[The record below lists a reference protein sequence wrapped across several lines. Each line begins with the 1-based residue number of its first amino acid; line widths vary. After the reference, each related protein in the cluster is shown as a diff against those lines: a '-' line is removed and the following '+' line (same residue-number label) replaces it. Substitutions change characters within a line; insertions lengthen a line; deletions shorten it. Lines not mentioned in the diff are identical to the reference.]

1 MYQIKEEVEESWEIA
16 KILFPYTT
24 MKAPQRRIIQS
35 IISSSQPLLISSQI
49 GVGKTAALLTSL
61 LALKK
66 KDEKIVVYVR
76 TKAQINVFL
85 RELSQIFNQIIK
97 HWDILEDHFGNF
109 PIFVPFLGKNELCL
123 KARKDY
129 PSELYT
135 HICNLTRCHLKAKTQ
150 RATTEDILESVRSL
164 YETFSNVISKDD
176 ILASLNSDNYCPYF
190 FSYFLMQKAD
200 VIITSY
206 PFLENTALFTR
217 FFYSIGS
224 KLDKTLVAV
233 DEGHNLYKP
242 INQSIVKPFI
252 ENAVKELPHAI
263 FDELLESL
271 ENQEVIAKNFDE
283 YKLKSLE
290 EELFQLLQRQLVR
303 NTPPAF
309 YAYLVY
315 HFLLS
320 SQDKILL
327 SDGHKLSIVNIQ
339 PSDTLRK
346 FRETKRLV
354 LISGSFEPLRSYQQ
368 IFQLPNSKMLRVFSP
383 KEDIESK
390 NFVLVNQKLNGKHDN
405 RTHEYYVLISSTIQN
420 IFESID
426 GHTLVFA
433 PSYKYM
439 EELVNTG
446 VLNADLVETK
456 ELDITTLQAI
466 VASSDE
472 KKLILCVTGGKI
484 SEGVEFSVDGR
495 SLIKGII
502 VTALP
507 YPPPSQE
514 NQIIHEDLS
523 KQFGSKI
530 ASDFTIFIP
539 MVQRLAQSLG
549 RAIRNKGDRAVHIL
563 LDPRG
568 TKLSQEFNFERHSS
582 VKILK
587 DKIRY
592 FFTDPKDKKKEER
605 LN

>member
-1 MYQIKEEVEESWEIA
+1 MYQINEEAEESWEIA

-24 MKAPQRRIIQS
+24 MKAPQRRIIRS
-35 IISSSQPLLISSQI
+35 ILSSSQPLLISSQI

-85 RELSQIFNQIIK
+85 RELSNIFNQIVK
-97 HWDILEDHFGNF
+97 HWDLLEDHFENF

-123 KARKDY
+123 KAKKDY
-129 PSELYT
+129 PSEIYT
-135 HICNLTRCHLKAKTQ
+135 HICNLTRCPLKAKTQ
-150 RATTEDILESVRSL
+150 RATTEDILESVKRL
-164 YETFSNVISKDD
+164 YESFTSIISKDD
-176 ILASLNSDNYCPYF
+176 ILTSLNSDNYCPYF

-224 KLDKTLVAV
+224 RLEKTLVAV
-233 DEGHNLYKP
+233 DEAHNLYKP
-242 INQSIVKPFI
+242 INQSISKSLI
-252 ENAVKELPHAI
+252 ENAAKELSHPI
-263 FDELLESL
+263 YDELLDTIDRH
-271 ENQEVIAKNFDE
+271 EVITKNYDE

-290 EELFQLLQRQLVR
+290 EELFSLLQRQLVR
-303 NTPPAF
+303 NSPPAF

-327 SDGHKLSIVNIQ
+327 SDGNKLSIVNIQ
-339 PSDTLRK
+339 PSDILRK
-346 FRETKRLV
+346 FIETKRLI
-354 LISGSFEPLRSYQQ
+354 LMSGSFEPLRSYKQ
-368 IFQLPNSKMLRVFSP
+368 IFQLSNSKTLRVFSP

-390 NFVLVNQKLNGKHDN
+390 NYILVNQKLNGKHDN
-405 RTHEYYVLISSTIQN
+405 RTHEYFVLISSTIQK
-420 IFESID
+420 IFESIK

-439 EELVNTG
+439 EDLVDAG
-446 VLNADLVETK
+446 VLNADIVETN

-466 VASSDE
+466 IASSTE

-514 NQIIHEDLS
+514 NQIIHEDLTV
-523 KQFGSKI
+523 QFGSKI
-530 ASDFTIFIP
+530 ANDFTIFIP

-568 TKLSQEFNFERHSS
+568 TKLSQEFSFERHSS

-587 DKIRY
+587 DNIDC
-592 FFTDPKDKKKEER
+592 FFND
-605 LN
+605 